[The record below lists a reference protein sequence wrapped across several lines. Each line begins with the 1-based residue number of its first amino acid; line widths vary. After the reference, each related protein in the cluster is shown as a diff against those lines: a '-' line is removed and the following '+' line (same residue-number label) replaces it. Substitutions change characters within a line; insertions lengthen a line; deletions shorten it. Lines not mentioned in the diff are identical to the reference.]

1 MNITLHKCQKIIAKD
16 THRFRVVNCGRRF
29 GKTVLACEEMIGVAI
44 AKKNRRV
51 IYYAPT
57 RDDARDIMW
66 SMLVKR
72 CEKIAVYTN
81 ESRLELK
88 IKTQDK
94 GESLIVLYGWE
105 AVQERQK
112 GRGLANDFIVCD
124 EVSQY
129 RNFWIGWNEVLS
141 PTLIDRKG
149 SALFISTPKGYN
161 HFYDLYNLQEKDPHF
176 KSYHFTSYDN
186 PHIPFEEL
194 ERERATK
201 SEDVFAQEFLGD
213 WRKTSGLVYKEFN
226 RPAVVTSDEPKKV
239 VEIVAGIDWGYT
251 APASAHRYR
260 IDGDNNYWID
270 SEFYHTGRT
279 TEQIVESVKLMMPAR
294 VFPDP
299 AEPDRNET
307 ANRMGLNV
315 MEVSKDVEAGIDC
328 VRTLFKQG
336 RIHIH
341 PDCKNL
347 IMELETYHYPDKR
360 TGQNENEAP
369 VKEDD
374 HCMDEMR
381 YVLYNLEKLKLSAA
395 NAQFPVEI
403 LIW

>member
-1 MNITLHKCQKIIAKD
+1 MNISLHKAQKEIAKD
-16 THRFRVVNCGRRF
+16 AHRFRVVNCGRRF

-44 AKKNRRV
+44 AKKGMRV
-51 IYYAPT
+51 VYYAPT

-66 SMLVKR
+66 NMLIER
-72 CEKIAVYTN
+72 CKNIAVYTN
-81 ESRLELK
+81 ESRLEIK
-88 IKTQDK
+88 IRTQDK
-94 GESLIVLYGWE
+94 GESLMVLYGWE

-112 GRGLANDFIVCD
+112 GRGLSNDFIVCD

-129 RNFWIGWNEVLS
+129 RNFWIGWEEVLS
-141 PTLIDRKG
+141 PTLIDRRG

-161 HFYDLYNLQEKDPHF
+161 HFYDLYNLQEKDKNY
-176 KSYHFTSYDN
+176 KSFHFTSFDN
-186 PHIPFEEL
+186 PFIPNEEL
-194 ERERATK
+194 ERERIAK
-201 SEDVFAQEFLGD
+201 NEDVFAQEFLAD
-213 WRKTSGLVYKEFN
+213 WRKTSGLVYKEYS
-226 RPAVVTSDEPKKV
+226 RPRDVTMDEPKKV
-239 VEIVAGIDWGYT
+239 VETVAGIDWGYT

-260 IDGDNNYWID
+260 IDGDQNYWID
-270 SEFYHTGRT
+270 SEYYKTGRT
-279 TEQIVESVKLMMPAR
+279 TEQIVEAVKLMSPAR

-307 ANRMGLNV
+307 ANRMGLNI

-347 IMELETYHYPDKR
+347 IMELETYHYPDNKA
-360 TGQNENEAP
+360 GLNPNESP

-381 YVLYNLEKLKLSAA
+381 YVLYNIEKLKIGTA
-395 NAQFPVEI
+395 NAQFPKEE